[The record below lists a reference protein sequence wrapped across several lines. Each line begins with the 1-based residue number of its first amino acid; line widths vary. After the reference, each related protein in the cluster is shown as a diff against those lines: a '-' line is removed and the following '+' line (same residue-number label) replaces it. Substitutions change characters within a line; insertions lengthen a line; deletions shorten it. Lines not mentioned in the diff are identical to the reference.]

1 MSTTTTINQV
11 GGLYT
16 ISPTGQK
23 LCFPLQH
30 TQVAAKIVG
39 NLSRVEVTQ
48 SFVNPFT
55 QALEAVYVFPLPD
68 EAAVDDMEIKIG
80 NLVIKGNIRK
90 RAEAKEIYA
99 QAKQEGKTA
108 GLLEQERDNIFTQSL
123 ANIQPGEQI
132 DVTIRYTNSLKFL
145 GGNYE
150 FVFPMVVGP
159 RYIPGTIIDSSG
171 DTDEVPD
178 ASRITSPIIP
188 PEVRSGHEINVNV
201 EINAGLPILN
211 ITSPSHKLQ
220 IGQTGEII
228 QVSLAIADTVPN
240 KDFIL
245 RYQVASQETQAT
257 ILTQADSRGG
267 HFAIYL
273 IPALTYQPKE
283 IVPKDVV
290 FLIDT
295 SASQSGAPIQ
305 QCQEL
310 MRRFIQG
317 LNPDDTFTIIDFS
330 STTRQLS
337 ATPLANTRE
346 NRDRAIQ
353 YINKLQANGGTELL
367 NGIHAVLDFPVISS
381 RLRSVVLLT
390 DGYIG
395 NEKQILAEVQSKL
408 KSGNR
413 LYSFGA
419 GSSVNRFFLNRVA
432 EIGRGISTII
442 RHDEPVDKAVE
453 NFFQQINH
461 PVLTDIQ
468 VTWVGAGDPPLIY
481 PTTPPDL
488 FTAQPLVLFGRQTE
502 AIAGDLRIQGNVA
515 GGQYQKT
522 FHVNFG
528 DEGNLAIAQLWGRA
542 KIKDLMNQMFAY
554 DTQTGVEDITNT
566 ALTYQLLSEYTA
578 FVAVSEEI
586 RVNAEGE
593 SISVQVP
600 LEMPEGVNRT
610 AVFGEF
616 DDLQLLGGTGFQ
628 LSRTRGSVRSL
639 SSQPAPAPGQPHKN
653 RLDIFK
659 EVGQQLGKVFGRGGD
674 VEDDI
679 EVIDVA
685 ESIVSPDLSV
695 NVPRLELVSVTG
707 LTQSETAL
715 LTQHLEKLNLQR
727 SLPGEVVFEFTV
739 RQGRVQNLVL
749 DEQASILTDIVV
761 IVEQIKRSLL
771 AWVAPP
777 TADGQ
782 VRIVIHIIV

>member
-48 SFVNPFT
+48 SFVNPFA
-55 QALEAVYVFPLPD
+55 QSLEAVYVFPLPD

-90 RAEAKEIYA
+90 RTEAKEIYA

-245 RYQVASQETQAT
+245 RYQVATQETQAT

-273 IPALTYQPKE
+273 IPALTYQPRE

-337 ATPLANTRE
+337 STPLANTPE
-346 NRDRAIQ
+346 NRDRAIK

-367 NGIHAVLDFPVISS
+367 NGIRAVLDFPVISS

-408 KSGNR
+408 KPGNR

-453 NFFQQINH
+453 NFFQQINY

-468 VTWVGAGDPPLIY
+468 VTWEGEGDPPLIY

-488 FTAQPLVLFGRQTE
+488 FTAQPLVLFGRQIS

-515 GGQYQKT
+515 GGQVYQKT
-522 FHVNFG
+522 FHVNFA

-542 KIKDLMNQMFAY
+542 KIKDLMNQMFAC
-554 DTQTGVEDITNT
+554 DTQTGVEDITDT

-586 RVNAEGE
+586 RVNPEGE

-616 DDLQLLGGTGFQ
+616 DQSGTGFQ
-628 LSRTRGSVRSL
+628 FTRARGSLRSL
-639 SSQPAPAPGQPHKN
+639 SPQSASSPGQPQKN

-679 EVIDVA
+679 DVIDVIDVVEPIPSLGLA
-685 ESIVSPDLSV
+685 V
-695 NVPRLELVSVTG
+695 NVPRLELINVTG
-707 LTQSETAL
+707 LSQSETAL
-715 LTQHLEKLNLQR
+715 LTQHLEQLNLQR

-739 RQGRVQNLVL
+739 SQGRVQNLVL

-761 IVEQIKRSLL
+761 IVDQIKRSLL
-771 AWVAPP
+771 AWVAPA

>member
-68 EAAVDDMEIKIG
+68 QAAVDDMEIKIG

-178 ASRITSPIIP
+178 ASRITPPIIP

-295 SASQSGAPIQ
+295 SGSQSGAPIQ

-346 NRDRAIQ
+346 NRDT
-353 YINKLQANGGTELL
+353 K
-367 NGIHAVLDFPVISS
+367 
-381 RLRSVVLLT
+381 
-390 DGYIG
+390 
-395 NEKQILAEVQSKL
+395 
-408 KSGNR
+408 
-413 LYSFGA
+413 
-419 GSSVNRFFLNRVA
+419 
-432 EIGRGISTII
+432 
-442 RHDEPVDKAVE
+442 
-453 NFFQQINH
+453 
-461 PVLTDIQ
+461 
-468 VTWVGAGDPPLIY
+468 
-481 PTTPPDL
+481 
-488 FTAQPLVLFGRQTE
+488 
-502 AIAGDLRIQGNVA
+502 
-515 GGQYQKT
+515 
-522 FHVNFG
+522 
-528 DEGNLAIAQLWGRA
+528 
-542 KIKDLMNQMFAY
+542 
-554 DTQTGVEDITNT
+554 
-566 ALTYQLLSEYTA
+566 
-578 FVAVSEEI
+578 
-586 RVNAEGE
+586 
-593 SISVQVP
+593 
-600 LEMPEGVNRT
+600 
-610 AVFGEF
+610 
-616 DDLQLLGGTGFQ
+616 
-628 LSRTRGSVRSL
+628 
-639 SSQPAPAPGQPHKN
+639 
-653 RLDIFK
+653 
-659 EVGQQLGKVFGRGGD
+659 
-674 VEDDI
+674 
-679 EVIDVA
+679 
-685 ESIVSPDLSV
+685 
-695 NVPRLELVSVTG
+695 
-707 LTQSETAL
+707 
-715 LTQHLEKLNLQR
+715 
-727 SLPGEVVFEFTV
+727 
-739 RQGRVQNLVL
+739 
-749 DEQASILTDIVV
+749 
-761 IVEQIKRSLL
+761 
-771 AWVAPP
+771 
-777 TADGQ
+777 
-782 VRIVIHIIV
+782 

>member
-48 SFVNPFT
+48 SFVNPFA
-55 QALEAVYVFPLPD
+55 QSLEAVYVFPLPD

-90 RAEAKEIYA
+90 RTEAKEIYA

-245 RYQVASQETQAT
+245 RYQVATQETQAT

-273 IPALTYQPKE
+273 IPALTYQPRE

-337 ATPLANTRE
+337 STPLANTPE
-346 NRDRAIQ
+346 NRDRAIK

-367 NGIHAVLDFPVISS
+367 NGIRAVLDFPVISS

-408 KSGNR
+408 KPGNR

-453 NFFQQINH
+453 NFFQQINY

-468 VTWVGAGDPPLIY
+468 VTWEGEGDPPLIY
-481 PTTPPDL
+481 PTTAPDL
-488 FTAQPLVLFGRQTE
+488 FTAQPLVLFGRQIS

-515 GGQYQKT
+515 GGQVYQKT
-522 FHVNFG
+522 FHVNFA

-542 KIKDLMNQMFAY
+542 KIKDLMNQMFAC
-554 DTQTGVEDITNT
+554 DTQTGVEDITDT

-586 RVNAEGE
+586 RVNPEGE

-616 DDLQLLGGTGFQ
+616 DQSGTGFQ
-628 LSRTRGSVRSL
+628 FTRARGSLRSL
-639 SSQPAPAPGQPHKN
+639 SPQSASSPGQPQKN

-679 EVIDVA
+679 DVIDVIDVVEPIPSLGLA
-685 ESIVSPDLSV
+685 V
-695 NVPRLELVSVTG
+695 NVPRLELINVTG
-707 LTQSETAL
+707 LSQSETAL
-715 LTQHLEKLNLQR
+715 LTQHLEQLNLQR

-739 RQGRVQNLVL
+739 SQGRVQNLVL

-761 IVEQIKRSLL
+761 IVDQIKRSLL
-771 AWVAPP
+771 AWVAPA

>member
-48 SFVNPFT
+48 SFVNPFA
-55 QALEAVYVFPLPD
+55 QSLEAVYVFPLPD

-90 RAEAKEIYA
+90 RTEAKEIYA

-245 RYQVASQETQAT
+245 RYQVATQETQAT

-273 IPALTYQPKE
+273 IPALTYQPRE

-337 ATPLANTRE
+337 STPLANTPE
-346 NRDRAIQ
+346 NRDRAIK

-367 NGIHAVLDFPVISS
+367 NGIRAVLDFPVISS

-408 KSGNR
+408 KPGNR

-453 NFFQQINH
+453 NFFQQINY

-468 VTWVGAGDPPLIY
+468 VTWEGEGDPPLIY

-488 FTAQPLVLFGRQTE
+488 FTAQPLVLFGRQIS

-515 GGQYQKT
+515 GGQVYQKT
-522 FHVNFG
+522 FHVNFA

-542 KIKDLMNQMFAY
+542 KIKDLMNQMFAC
-554 DTQTGVEDITNT
+554 DTQTGVEDITDT

-586 RVNAEGE
+586 RVNPEGE

-616 DDLQLLGGTGFQ
+616 DQSGTGFQ
-628 LSRTRGSVRSL
+628 FTRARGSLRSL
-639 SSQPAPAPGQPHKN
+639 SPQSASSPGQPQKN

-679 EVIDVA
+679 DVIDVVEPIPSLGLA
-685 ESIVSPDLSV
+685 V
-695 NVPRLELVSVTG
+695 NVPRLELVNVTG
-707 LTQSETAL
+707 LSQSETAL
-715 LTQHLEKLNLQR
+715 LTQHLEQLNLQR

-739 RQGRVQNLVL
+739 SQGRVENLVL

-761 IVEQIKRSLL
+761 IVDQIKRSLL
-771 AWVAPP
+771 AWVAPA

>member
-48 SFVNPFT
+48 SFVNPFA
-55 QALEAVYVFPLPD
+55 QSLEAVYVFPLPD

-90 RAEAKEIYA
+90 RTEAKEIYA

-245 RYQVASQETQAT
+245 RYQVATQETQAT

-273 IPALTYQPKE
+273 IPALTYQPRE

-295 SASQSGAPIQ
+295 SASQSDAPIQ

-337 ATPLANTRE
+337 STPLANTPE
-346 NRDRAIQ
+346 NRDRAIK

-367 NGIHAVLDFPVISS
+367 NGIRAVLDFPVISS

-408 KSGNR
+408 KPGNR

-453 NFFQQINH
+453 NFFQQINY

-468 VTWVGAGDPPLIY
+468 VTWEGEGDPPLIY

-488 FTAQPLVLFGRQTE
+488 FTAQPLVLFGRQIS

-515 GGQYQKT
+515 GGQVYQKT
-522 FHVNFG
+522 FHVNFA

-542 KIKDLMNQMFAY
+542 KIKDLMNQMFAC
-554 DTQTGVEDITNT
+554 DTQTGVEEITDT

-586 RVNAEGE
+586 RVNPEGE

-616 DDLQLLGGTGFQ
+616 DQSGTGFQ
-628 LSRTRGSVRSL
+628 FTRARGSLRSL
-639 SSQPAPAPGQPHKN
+639 SPQSASSLGQPQKN

-679 EVIDVA
+679 DVIDVVEPIPSLGLA
-685 ESIVSPDLSV
+685 V
-695 NVPRLELVSVTG
+695 NVPRLELVNVTG
-707 LTQSETAL
+707 LSQSETAL
-715 LTQHLEKLNLQR
+715 LTQHLEQLNLQR

-739 RQGRVQNLVL
+739 SQGRVENLVL

-761 IVEQIKRSLL
+761 IVDQIKRSLL
-771 AWVAPP
+771 AWVAPA